1 MRSIRRCLRARV
13 ESVDRYLAAGRQQK
27 VVTLSFPRDLADR
40 SARIRCRSPPT
51 NHQLLWSSGYD
62 MSLISYQD
70 VTLRITSVRNL
81 RVLGSTPSGSKS
93 FFFFFII
100 SLSKQHVY
108 GELYFI
114 SIVDQ
119 LECIVLCCF
128 RRHIWF
134 LSNYKLQSKIF
145 KSEMSYMQPKA

>member
-13 ESVDRYLAAGRQQK
+13 ESVNRYLAAGRQQK

-40 SARIRCRSPPT
+40 SARIRCRGPPT

-93 FFFFFII
+93 FFFFFFF
-100 SLSKQHVY
+100 LSYLLYLYLNMFTESSTLYRSSINWSALFSAVFVGVY
-108 GELYFI
+108 GSYPTT
-114 SIVDQ
+114 S
-119 LECIVLCCF
+119 
-128 RRHIWF
+128 
-134 LSNYKLQSKIF
+134 YK
-145 KSEMSYMQPKA
+145 A